1 MGAFRMP
8 GGGRDGVMRRRGDGL
23 VRFLHVHGEPATV
36 RAWATRGAC
45 ACGRGARAA
54 TAPRRPSSGCVS
66 PSAPTT
72 TSRASTA
79 ASGATRCWGPI
90 LRRKPWLRPRR
101 RPEPFEALAWAI
113 SEQLIDGGR
122 AVSIQR
128 RLLARHGAI
137 SPCGGL
143 RDVPSAATIA
153 AASPAEME
161 ACGLSPRRAIT
172 MVKAAREVASGRA
185 DLDRHEP
192 TWQRLRTISGIGPW
206 TVECLALHGQGR
218 DDQIPAGDLAYLKL
232 VGGLA
237 HLGRRATEEEVR
249 EFFEPYAPYAG
260 LAGTALCRRV
270 LGSRVWRQT
279 STRQSSS
286 GVRSSLPT
294 LPGAAGEGD
303 RAAVHRRL
311 HPQQGD
317 RDLQLRRVR
326 QRLFRSDAKFDSGTG
341 WPSFTEPA
349 SPRTFASRTTP
360 ALG

>member
-36 RAWATRGAC
+36 RAWATRSGVRLRAEAPSRHC
-45 ACGRGARAA
+45 AAA
-54 TAPRRPSSGCVS
+54 AVERMRFALGTDHDLSGFHRRFWRDPLL
-66 PSAPTT
+66 
-72 TSRASTA
+72 
-79 ASGATRCWGPI
+79 GPI
-90 LRRKPWLRPRR
+90 VRRKPWLRPRR

-153 AASPAEME
+153 GASPAEME
-161 ACGLSPRRAIT
+161 ACGLSPSRAIT

-185 DLDRHEP
+185 DLARHEP
-192 TWQRLRTISGIGPW
+192 TWERLRKISGIGAW

-237 HLGRRATEEEVR
+237 RLGRRATEEEVR

-260 LAGTALCRRV
+260 LAGTVLCSAA
-270 LGSRVWRQT
+270 LGSRY
-279 STRQSSS
+279 
-286 GVRSSLPT
+286 
-294 LPGAAGEGD
+294 GD
-303 RAAVHRRL
+303 RR
-311 HPQQGD
+311 QQD
-317 RDLQLRRVR
+317 RAGLAR
-326 QRLFRSDAKFDSGTG
+326 G
-341 WPSFTEPA
+341 
-349 SPRTFASRTTP
+349 
-360 ALG
+360 ALA